1 MPKTFQET
9 KRCRILTTLFDI
21 RPVTDQGDL
30 DIEKIKK
37 IKMILDLKEGRTE
50 QENKQR
56 EKAIEIKKPEL
67 FLSESPVSIAED
79 LVGQL
84 LTEELPTREEIL
96 AELDE
101 IEITDN
107 LLGERQISLVKES
120 INQGQSLLLR
130 PWNKDAVKEIVPDVP
145 DKVPEVSDKAVVP
158 TASLEDFYFPE
169 VASRDYSPA
178 IQFSKQPVIEKSFRS
193 LVPEK
198 TPRLFRFKFKSFLIF
213 LAAGFLISLIIPMTA
228 WLSQGLVIK
237 KDVLS
242 SSLAAYQNL
251 LAAQESLEQ
260 ADWPQAVQNFSSA
273 GFDFLQ
279 AEEEIQKLGQLTL
292 GILEQLPG
300 GDLVSSG
307 SHLVKVG
314 ENLAQA
320 GQNLASAVNSFS
332 LNNLFSLINL
342 ASPKSSN
349 EGGSAGSAGNI
360 LASQENSLTDLM
372 AINQDNLIQAL
383 IGIRLAQE
391 ELTQVKV
398 ESLPTDIQAAVVSL
412 EEKLPLVEE
421 ILSQAKDYSTALLSI
436 LGQDN
441 PRQYLLI
448 FQNNSE
454 LRASGGFIGTYG
466 LLTLNKGAIKDFLI
480 EGIYNIDGQ
489 LREKIIP
496 PQPIQKISTAWS
508 MHDANWF
515 ADFPTSA
522 EKVAWFYEKT
532 GGPTVDGVI
541 SLTPTVIERLL
552 KLTGP
557 LAMPAY
563 DLTFTAENFVELI
576 QCQVEID
583 YDKELNQPKR
593 ILADLAPVFIEA
605 LNQLSSSKRKE
616 ALSIIFDCL
625 KEKHIL
631 IYFKEPSLENLV
643 SQEGWS
649 GELLT
654 TAQDYLSVVS
664 SNVNGYKTDRVVKE
678 TINHQ
683 AEIQEDGSIIDT
695 LTITREHQGGHFQY
709 DWWNRVNANYLRV
722 YLPLGSQLL
731 SAQGQTIEIYQ
742 PPIDYQEEGFKAD
755 SLVNS
760 IESKMV
766 IDQKTGTH
774 IFEENGKTV
783 FGNWVYVSPGE
794 TVTLTYQYKLPFKI
808 NLTKS
813 TDSYS
818 LLTQK
823 QAGSLGS
830 HFSHQLKFQVDW
842 QISWQ
847 HPEQGKP
854 EPGHWQM
861 ETDLSLDRFLG
872 VTFEF

>member
-1 MPKTFQET
+1 MPETFQKT
-9 KRCRILTTLFDI
+9 KRCRILTALFDV
-21 RPVTDQGDL
+21 RPVTDQGNL
-30 DIEKIKK
+30 DIERIKK
-37 IKMILDLKEGRTE
+37 IETILDLKEERTK

-56 EKAIEIKKPEL
+56 KKAIKTKKPESSRPE
-67 FLSESPVSIAED
+67 FQRTITED
-79 LVGQL
+79 LPLEL
-84 LTEELPTREEIL
+84 LIEELPTKEEIL

-101 IEITDN
+101 VETADN
-107 LLGERQISLVKES
+107 LLEKSQVSLVKES
-120 INQGQSLLLR
+120 VKQGQSPFGRAPEATAL
-130 PWNKDAVKEIVPDVP
+130 KGTVPDDVLKGEAIIP
-145 DKVPEVSDKAVVP
+145 I
-158 TASLEDFYFPE
+158 EDFYFPE
-169 VASRDYSPA
+169 VASQDYSPA
-178 IQFSKQPVIEKSFRS
+178 IQPIKKIRSCTSKMGF
-193 LVPEK
+193 
-198 TPRLFRFKFKSFLIF
+198 FSFLM
-213 LAAGFLISLIIPMTA
+213 AGFLISLIIPMAT

-237 KDVLS
+237 EDVVS

-251 LAAQESLEQ
+251 LVAQESLGQ
-260 ADWPQAVQNFSSA
+260 ADWQQAAQSFSSA
-273 GFDFLQ
+273 HFDFLQ
-279 AEEEIQKLGQLTL
+279 AEGEIQKLGQLTL

-300 GDLVSSG
+300 GNLVSSG

-320 GQNLASAVNSFS
+320 GQSLASAINSFS
-332 LNNLFSLINL
+332 FNNLFSLINL
-342 ASPKSSN
+342 
-349 EGGSAGSAGNI
+349 GGSAENI
-360 LASQENSLTDLM
+360 LASRENSLTDLM
-372 AINQDNLIQAL
+372 AVNQDNLIQAL
-383 IGIRLAQE
+383 AGIRLAQE

-398 ESLPTDIQAAVVSL
+398 ESLPANIQAAVISL

-421 ILSQAKDYSTALLSI
+421 ILSQAKGYLTALLSI
-436 LGQDN
+436 LGQSN

-454 LRASGGFIGTYG
+454 LRATGGFIGTYG
-466 LLTLNKGAIKDFLI
+466 LMTLDKGAIKDLLI

-496 PQPIQKISTAWS
+496 PRPIQKISTAWS

-532 GGPTVDGVI
+532 GGPTIDGVI
-541 SLTPTVIERLL
+541 SLTPTVIERLIE
-552 KLTGP
+552 LTGP
-557 LAMPAY
+557 LAMPEY
-563 DLTFTAENFVELI
+563 NLTLTAENFVELI
-576 QCQVEID
+576 QYQVEVD

-593 ILADLAPVFIEA
+593 ILADLAPVFIKA

-654 TAQDYLSVVS
+654 TDKDYLSVVS
-664 SNVNGYKTDRVVKE
+664 SNINGYKTDRVVKE

-683 AEIQEDGSIIDT
+683 AEIQEDGTIIDT

-709 DWWNRVNANYLRV
+709 DWWNRVNTNYLRV

-742 PPIDYQEEGFKAD
+742 PPIDYQKQGFKTD
-755 SLVNS
+755 PLVGS

-774 IFEENGKTV
+774 IFKENNQTV

-818 LLTQK
+818 LLVQK

-830 HFSHQLKFQVDW
+830 QFSHQMKFPANW

-847 HPEQGKP
+847 YPDEMNHELKIMNY
-854 EPGHWQM
+854 ED
-861 ETDLSLDRFLG
+861 DLKIDRFLG

>member
-1 MPKTFQET
+1 MPETFQKT
-9 KRCRILTTLFDI
+9 NRCRILTALFDV
-21 RPVTDQGDL
+21 RPVTDQGNL
-30 DIEKIKK
+30 DIERIEKIETV
-37 IKMILDLKEGRTE
+37 LDLKEGRTK
-50 QENKQR
+50 QEDKQR
-56 EKAIEIKKPEL
+56 EEAIEIKKPES
-67 FLSESPVSIAED
+67 FWPESQRTITED
-79 LVGQL
+79 SPLEL
-84 LTEELPTREEIL
+84 LIEVPTKEKIL

-101 IEITDN
+101 VETADN
-107 LLGERQISLVKES
+107 LLEKSQVSLFKES
-120 INQGQSLLLR
+120 
-130 PWNKDAVKEIVPDVP
+130 VKEII
-145 DKVPEVSDKAVVP
+145 PEVSDDVP
-158 TASLEDFYFPE
+158 EVLDEAAASLEDFYFPE
-169 VASRDYSPA
+169 VASQDYSLV
-178 IQFSKQPVIEKSFRS
+178 IQFPKQPAIEKSFRS
-193 LVPEK
+193 LAPKK
-198 TPRLFRFKFKSFLIF
+198 TSRLFRFKSFFSFLM
-213 LAAGFLISLIIPMTA
+213 AGFLISLIIPMTA

-237 KDVLS
+237 EDVVS

-251 LAAQESLEQ
+251 LAAQESLGQ
-260 ADWPQAVQNFSSA
+260 ADWQQAAQSFSSA
-273 GFDFLQ
+273 HFDFLQ
-279 AEEEIQKLGQLTL
+279 AEGEIQKLGQLTL

-307 SHLVKVG
+307 SHLVKEG

-320 GQNLASAVNSFS
+320 GQNLASAINSFS

-342 ASPKSSN
+342 
-349 EGGSAGSAGNI
+349 GGSAENI
-360 LASQENSLTDLM
+360 LASRENSLTDLM
-372 AINQDNLIQAL
+372 AVNQDNLIQAL
-383 IGIRLAQE
+383 AGIRLAQE

-398 ESLPTDIQAAVVSL
+398 ESLPANIQAAVIYL

-421 ILSQAKDYSTALLSI
+421 ILSQAKDYLTALLSI

-454 LRASGGFIGTYG
+454 LRATGGFIGTYG
-466 LLTLNKGAIKDFLI
+466 LLTLDKGAIKDLLI

-496 PQPIQKISTAWS
+496 PRPIQKISTAWS

-541 SLTPTVIERLL
+541 SLTPTVIERLME
-552 KLTGP
+552 LTGP
-557 LAMPAY
+557 LAMPEY
-563 DLTFTAENFVELI
+563 NLTLTAENFVELI
-576 QCQVEID
+576 QYQVEVD

-593 ILADLAPVFIEA
+593 ILADLAPKFIEA

-625 KEKHIL
+625 REKHIL
-631 IYFKEPSLENLV
+631 IYFKEPSLENLA

-654 TAQDYLSVVS
+654 TNKDYLSVVS

-683 AEIQEDGSIIDT
+683 AEIQEDGTIIDT
-695 LTITREHQGGHFQY
+695 LTITREHQGGHSQY

-742 PPIDYQEEGFKAD
+742 PPVDYQKQGFKTD
-755 SLVNS
+755 PLVSS

-774 IFEENGKTV
+774 IFEENNQTV
-783 FGNWVYVSPGE
+783 LGNWIYVSPGE

-818 LLTQK
+818 LLIQK

-830 HFSHQLKFQVDW
+830 QFSHQLKFPANWQV
-842 QISWQ
+842 SWQ
-847 HPEQGKP
+847 YPDNLNLEFGILNLDS
-854 EPGHWQM
+854 
-861 ETDLSLDRFLG
+861 DLKIDRFLG

>member
-1 MPKTFQET
+1 MPKTLQET
-9 KRCRILTTLFDI
+9 KHCRVFTALFDI

-30 DIEKIKK
+30 DIERIKK
-37 IKMILDLKEGRTE
+37 IETILDLKERKTK
-50 QENKQR
+50 QEDKNQQKTI
-56 EKAIEIKKPEL
+56 KIEKPES
-67 FLSESPVSIAED
+67 FLSESPVNIAED
-79 LVGQL
+79 LDGQL
-84 LTEELPTREEIL
+84 FTEELPTKEEIL

-101 IEITDN
+101 FEADNN
-107 LLGERQISLVKES
+107 LLDKSQINLVKE
-120 INQGQSLLLR
+120 L
-130 PWNKDAVKEIVPDVP
+130 VKKEQPPLKQLPEVTVQKETIPEDVP
-145 DKVPEVSDKAVVP
+145 EDIPEDIPDEVPEAPGEAVVSTIP
-158 TASLEDFYFPE
+158 LEDFYFPE
-169 VASRDYSPA
+169 VASLDHSPV
-178 IQFSKQPVIEKSFRS
+178 IQFPKQPTVEKSFRS
-193 LVPEK
+193 EIPKK
-198 TPRLFRFKFKSFLIF
+198 TSGLFRYKSFSGF
-213 LAAGFLISLIIPMTA
+213 LMAGFLISLVIPMTA
-228 WLSQGLVIK
+228 WFSQGLVIK
-237 KDVLS
+237 DDVVS
-242 SSLAAYQNL
+242 SGLAAYQNL
-251 LAAQESLEQ
+251 LAAQESLGQSDWQQ
-260 ADWPQAVQNFSSA
+260 AAQNFSSA
-273 GFDFLQ
+273 SFNFLQ
-279 AEEEIQKLGQLTL
+279 AEEEIQKLSQLTL

-314 ENLAQA
+314 ESLAQA
-320 GQNLASAVNSFS
+320 GQNLASAINSFS
-332 LNNLFSLINL
+332 LNNLFGLINL
-342 ASPKSSN
+342 
-349 EGGSAGSAGNI
+349 GGSAENI
-360 LASQENSLTDLM
+360 LASKENSLTDLM

-383 IGIRLAQE
+383 FGIKLAQE
-391 ELTQVKV
+391 ELTKVKV
-398 ESLPTDIQAAVVSL
+398 KSLPDNIQAAVISL

-421 ILSQAKDYSTALLSI
+421 ILIQAKNYSTALLSI

-466 LLTLNKGAIKDFLI
+466 LLSLDKGAIKDLLI

-515 ADFPTSA
+515 ADFPASA

-541 SLTPTVIERLL
+541 SLTPTVVERLME
-552 KLTGP
+552 LTGP

-563 DLTFTAENFVELI
+563 DLTLTAENFIELV
-576 QCQVEID
+576 QYKVEID
-583 YDKELNQPKR
+583 YNKELNQPKR
-593 ILADLAPVFIEA
+593 ILADFAPMFIEA
-605 LNQLSSSKRKE
+605 LNKLSSSKRKE

-631 IYFKEPSLENLV
+631 IYFKESSLESLV

-654 TAQDYLSVVS
+654 TDKDYLSVVS
-664 SNVNGYKTDRVVKE
+664 SNINGYKTDRVVKE

-683 AEIQEDGSIIDT
+683 AEIQEDGTIIDT
-695 LTITREHQGGHFQY
+695 LTIIREHQGGHLQY

-731 SAQGQTIEIYQ
+731 SAKGQTVEIYQ
-742 PPIDYQEEGFKAD
+742 PPIDYQEQGFKTD
-755 SLVNS
+755 SLVDS

-774 IFEENGKTV
+774 IFEENNKTV

-808 NLTKS
+808 DLTKL

-818 LLTQK
+818 LLVQK

-830 HFSHQLKFQVDW
+830 QFSHQLEFQTDW
-842 QISWQ
+842 QVSWQ
-847 HPEQGKP
+847 YPEQGNL
-854 EPGHWQM
+854 ESGNWQM

>member
-1 MPKTFQET
+1 MPKTFQEN
-9 KRCRILTTLFDI
+9 KHSRIFTALFDI
-21 RPVTDQGDL
+21 IPVTDQGGL
-30 DIEKIKK
+30 DIEKIEK
-37 IKMILDLKEGRTE
+37 IETILDLKERKTK
-50 QENKQR
+50 QEDKQK
-56 EKAIEIKKPEL
+56 EKAIKIKKSES
-67 FLSESPVSIAED
+67 FLPESPVNIVED
-79 LVGQL
+79 LDGQL
-84 LTEELPTREEIL
+84 FPEELPTKEEIL

-101 IEITDN
+101 FE
-107 LLGERQISLVKES
+107 
-120 INQGQSLLLR
+120 
-130 PWNKDAVKEIVPDVP
+130 AV
-145 DKVPEVSDKAVVP
+145 AP
-158 TASLEDFYFPE
+158 TIPSEDFYFPE
-169 VASRDYSPA
+169 VASMDYSPV
-178 IQFSKQPVIEKSFRS
+178 IQFPKQPAIEEPFRSESPEKALELFRYKSFS
-193 LVPEK
+193 G
-198 TPRLFRFKFKSFLIF
+198 FLI
-213 LAAGFLISLIIPMTA
+213 AGFLISLVIPMTA
-228 WLSQGLVIK
+228 WFSQGLVIK
-237 KDVLS
+237 DDVVS

-251 LAAQESLEQ
+251 LAAQESLGQ
-260 ADWPQAVQNFSSA
+260 SDWQQAVQNFSSA
-273 GFDFLQ
+273 SFNFLQ
-279 AEEEIQKLGQLTL
+279 AEEEIQKLSQLTL

-314 ENLAQA
+314 ESLAQA
-320 GQNLASAVNSFS
+320 GQNLASAINSFS
-332 LNNLFSLINL
+332 LNNLFGLINL
-342 ASPKSSN
+342 
-349 EGGSAGSAGNI
+349 GGSAENI
-360 LASQENSLTDLM
+360 LASKENSLTDLM

-383 IGIRLAQE
+383 FGIKLAQE
-391 ELTQVKV
+391 ELTKVKV
-398 ESLPTDIQAAVVSL
+398 KSLPDNIQAAVISL

-421 ILSQAKDYSTALLSI
+421 ILSQAKNYSTALLSI

-466 LLTLNKGAIKDFLI
+466 LLSLDKGAIKDLLV

-489 LREKIIP
+489 LREKVIP

-515 ADFPTSA
+515 ADFPSSA

-541 SLTPTVIERLL
+541 SLTPTVVERLME
-552 KLTGP
+552 LTGP

-563 DLTFTAENFVELI
+563 DLTLTAENFIELI
-576 QCQVEID
+576 QYKVEID

-593 ILADLAPVFIEA
+593 ILADFAPMFIEA
-605 LNQLSSSKRKE
+605 LNKLSSSKRKE
-616 ALSIIFDCL
+616 ALLIIFDCL

-631 IYFKEPSLENLV
+631 IYFKEPSLESLV

-654 TAQDYLSVVS
+654 TDRDYLSVVS

-678 TINHQ
+678 TVNHQ
-683 AEIQEDGSIIDT
+683 AEIQEDGTIIDT
-695 LTITREHQGGHFQY
+695 LTITREHQGGDLQY

-731 SAQGQTIEIYQ
+731 SAKGQTIEIYQ
-742 PPIDYQEEGFKAD
+742 PPIDYQEQGFKTD
-755 SLVNS
+755 SLVDS

-774 IFEENGKTV
+774 IFEENDKTV

-794 TVTLTYQYKLPFKI
+794 TVVLTYQYKLPFKI
-808 NLTKS
+808 DLTKL

-818 LLTQK
+818 LLVQK

-830 HFSHQLKFQVDW
+830 QFSHQLEFQTDW
-842 QISWQ
+842 QVSWQ
-847 HPEQGKP
+847 HPEQGNL
-854 EPGHWQM
+854 ESGNWQI

>member
-1 MPKTFQET
+1 MQKS
-9 KRCRILTTLFDI
+9 KSHILTALFDV
-21 RPVTDQGDL
+21 RPVTDQGNL
-30 DIEKIKK
+30 DIERIKK
-37 IKMILDLKEGRTE
+37 IETILDLKEGRTK

-56 EKAIEIKKPEL
+56 DEAIEIKK
-67 FLSESPVSIAED
+67 IAED
-79 LVGQL
+79 LAGQL

-101 IEITDN
+101 IEAADN
-107 LLGERQISLVKES
+107 LLGKSQISLVKES
-120 INQGQSLLLR
+120 V
-130 PWNKDAVKEIVPDVP
+130 ATVP
-145 DKVPEVSDKAVVP
+145 
-158 TASLEDFYFPE
+158 LEDFYFPE
-169 VASRDYSPA
+169 VASQDYSPA
-178 IQFSKQPVIEKSFRS
+178 IQFPKQPTIKKSF
-193 LVPEK
+193 
-198 TPRLFRFKFKSFLIF
+198 FSFLMI
-213 LAAGFLISLIIPMTA
+213 GFLISLIIPMTA

-237 KDVLS
+237 EDVVS

-251 LAAQESLEQ
+251 LAAQESLGQ

-273 GFDFLQ
+273 RFDFLQ

-300 GDLVSSG
+300 GDLISSG

-320 GQNLASAVNSFS
+320 GQNLASAINSFS
-332 LNNLFSLINL
+332 LNNLFSLI
-342 ASPKSSN
+342 SHK
-349 EGGSAGSAGNI
+349 EG
-360 LASQENSLTDLM
+360 SLTDLM
-372 AINQDNLIQAL
+372 AVNQDNLIQAL
-383 IGIRLAQE
+383 VRIRLAQE

-398 ESLPTDIQAAVVSL
+398 ESLPANIQAAVISL

-454 LRASGGFIGTYG
+454 LRATGGFIGTYG
-466 LLTLNKGAIKDFLI
+466 LLTFFQGAIKDLFI

-496 PQPIQKISTAWS
+496 PQPIQKISTTWS

-541 SLTPTVIERLL
+541 SLTPTVIERLM

-563 DLTFTAENFVELI
+563 DLTLTAENFVELI
-576 QCQVEID
+576 QYQVEID

-593 ILADLAPVFIEA
+593 ILADLAPKFIEA

-664 SNVNGYKTDRVVKE
+664 SNINGYKTDRVVKE

-731 SAQGQTIEIYQ
+731 LAQGQTIEIYQ
-742 PPIDYQEEGFKAD
+742 PPIDYQKQGFKTD
-755 SLVNS
+755 PLVS
-760 IESKMV
+760 FIESKMT

-774 IFEENGKTV
+774 IFEESGQTV
-783 FGNWVYVSPGE
+783 LGNWVYVSPGE

-818 LLTQK
+818 LLVQK

-830 HFSHQLKFQVDW
+830 QFSHQLKFPANWQV
-842 QISWQ
+842 SWQ
-847 HPEQGKP
+847 YPDGMNYESGIMNYA
-854 EPGHWQM
+854 G
-861 ETDLSLDRFLG
+861 DLKIDRFLG

>member
-1 MPKTFQET
+1 MRKN
-9 KRCRILTTLFDI
+9 KSHILTTLFDV
-21 RPVTDQGDL
+21 RPVTDQGNL
-30 DIEKIKK
+30 DIERIKK
-37 IKMILDLKEGRTE
+37 IETILDLRERKTK
-50 QENKQR
+50 QENRQR
-56 EKAIEIKKPEL
+56 EEAIEINPAPLSSKKWCRVKKPES
-67 FLSESPVSIAED
+67 FLSQSPGNMAED
-79 LVGQL
+79 LAGQL
-84 LTEELPTREEIL
+84 LTKELPTREEIL
-96 AELDE
+96 AELAE
-101 IEITDN
+101 IEAIDN
-107 LLGERQISLVKES
+107 LLGKSQISLVKEEKRPPQEKVIPIKS
-120 INQGQSLLLR
+120 GSSKKSEIFPQG
-130 PWNKDAVKEIVPDVP
+130 P
-145 DKVPEVSDKAVVP
+145 VSDEAA
-158 TASLEDFYFPE
+158 ASLEDFYFPE
-169 VASRDYSPA
+169 VASQDCS
-178 IQFSKQPVIEKSFRS
+178 SVIEKSFRS
-193 LVPEK
+193 EVPKK
-198 TPRLFRFKFKSFLIF
+198 TPKLFRFKSFSSFLI
-213 LAAGFLISLIIPMTA
+213 AGFLISLIIPMTT
-228 WLSQGLVIK
+228 WLSHGLVIK
-237 KDVLS
+237 KDVVN

-251 LAAQESLEQ
+251 LAAQESLGQ
-260 ADWPQAVQNFSSA
+260 ADWPQAVRDFGSA
-273 GFDFLQ
+273 RFDFLQ
-279 AEEEIQKLGQLTL
+279 AEEEIQELGQLTL
-292 GILEQLPG
+292 GILKQLPG

-307 SHLVKVG
+307 SRLVKVG

-320 GQNLASAVNSFS
+320 GQNLASAINSFS

-342 ASPKSSN
+342 A
-349 EGGSAGSAGNI
+349 GSAENI

-372 AINQDNLIQAL
+372 VINQDNLIQAL
-383 IGIRLAQE
+383 AGIKLAQE

-398 ESLPTDIQAAVVSL
+398 ESLPDNIQAAVISL

-421 ILSQAKDYSTALLSI
+421 MLSQAEYYSTAFLNI

-441 PRQYLLI
+441 PRQYLLV

-466 LLTLNKGAIKDFLI
+466 LLTLDKGAIKDLLI

-496 PQPIQKISTAWS
+496 PQPIQKISTTWS

-541 SLTPTVIERLL
+541 SLTPTVIERLME
-552 KLTGP
+552 LTGP

-563 DLTFTAENFVELI
+563 DLTLTAENFVELI
-576 QCQVEID
+576 QYQVEVD
-583 YDKELNQPKR
+583 YDRELNQPKR
-593 ILADLAPVFIEA
+593 ILADLAPRFIEA
-605 LNQLSSSKRKE
+605 LNQLSSLKRKE
-616 ALSIIFDCL
+616 ALSIIFDSL

-654 TAQDYLSVVS
+654 TDKDYLSVVS
-664 SNVNGYKTDRVVKE
+664 SNINGYKTDRVVKE

-742 PPIDYQEEGFKAD
+742 PPIDYQEQGFKAD

-774 IFEENGKTV
+774 IFEENDKTV
-783 FGNWVYVSPGE
+783 LGNWVYVSPGE
-794 TVTLTYQYKLPFKI
+794 IVTLTYQYKLPFKI

-813 TDSYS
+813 MDSYS
-818 LLTQK
+818 LLVQK

-830 HFSHQLKFQVDW
+830 QFSHQLEFPADW
-842 QISWQ
+842 QVSWQ
-847 HPEQGKP
+847 YPDEMNHELGIMDYKD
-854 EPGHWQM
+854 
-861 ETDLSLDRFLG
+861 DLKIDRFLG